1 MSTRFVTLDRDT
13 PMLLPVD
20 LRDWLPLDHIVHFI
34 LDAVETLN
42 LQRFVVNVRGTGSE
56 QYPPAMMLPLLI
68 YCYATGRFSSR
79 EIEAA
84 TYGDVAVR
92 YICGGDLH
100 PDHDTICAFR
110 RQNQAVFEEC
120 FVKVLAYAGQTKVLK
135 KVGGISVDGT
145 KIAANASKHA
155 AVSYDHATR
164 MIEQLEMEVQALMA
178 KAEEADNKPLEDGL
192 SVPEEIAR
200 RQARKAKL
208 EEAKRVIEA
217 RFAEKQ
223 QRAEA
228 EKPSRRKRK
237 AQAVPEKDQFNFTDP
252 ESRIMKTADGFQQA
266 WNAQAAVDA
275 EGSMLIVGKCV
286 TEHPND
292 KQELVPT
299 VQTVDPSVREVSHVL
314 TDSGFYSEEAV
325 TEVEKDAGPTVYA
338 AMERQSHHRTVEDLE
353 KKPEPVAPPANA
365 PVDEK
370 MRYRL
375 RTKAGRA
382 LYALRKQTVEPVFGI
397 IKEVMGFRRF
407 MLRGKAKVSLEWTL
421 VTLAYNFRRLYR
433 LIKGENYPRIGWV
446 RAHAG

>member
-1 MSTRFVTLDRDT
+1 M
-13 PMLLPVD
+13 LPVD
-20 LRDWLPLDHIVHFI
+20 LRDWLPTDHIVHFI
-34 LDAVETLN
+34 LDSVETLN

-56 QYPPAMMLPLLI
+56 QYAPAMMLPLLI

-164 MIEQLEMEVQALMA
+164 MIEQLEREVRALTA

-237 AQAVPEKDQFNFTDP
+237 TQAVPGKDQFNFTDP

-266 WNAQAAVDA
+266 WNAQAAVDT
-275 EGSMLIVGKCV
+275 EGSMLILGACV

-292 KQELVPT
+292 KRELVPT
-299 VQTVDPSVREVSHVL
+299 VQTVDPSVRELSRVL

-325 TEVEKDAGPTVYA
+325 TEVEKEGGPTVYA

-353 KKPEPVAPPANA
+353 KQPEPTAPPANA

-370 MRYRL
+370 MRHRL

-397 IKEVMGFRRF
+397 IKAVMGFRRF

-421 VTLAYNFRRLYR
+421 VTLAYNFRRLHR
-433 LIKGENYPRIGWV
+433 LIQGENCPPIGWV
-446 RAHAG
+446 RACVG